1 MKRVLIAMLLV
12 LALLSMGIA
21 SGSYVQAKTQKYW
34 VYDSAQAK
42 VKGNKLVVKAPLYV
56 GEKKIKKKKVFI
68 LTNKTKYWDPNY
80 GGSDPMIG
88 KWLSKAEFK
97 DLLKVHL
104 GLEIRVKKGKVT
116 RCEISS

>member
-12 LALLSMGIA
+12 LALLSTGIA

-56 GEKKIKKKKVFI
+56 GEKKIKKKKRN
-68 LTNKTKYWDPNY
+68 NKIYT
-80 GGSDPMIG
+80 
-88 KWLSKAEFK
+88 
-97 DLLKVHL
+97 LLLIKQLVL
-104 GLEIRVKKGKVT
+104 GLTAFFIPRKD
-116 RCEISS
+116 

>member
-12 LALLSMGIA
+12 LALLSTGIA

-56 GEKKIKKKKVFI
+56 
-68 LTNKTKYWDPNY
+68 D
-80 GGSDPMIG
+80 
-88 KWLSKAEFK
+88 
-97 DLLKVHL
+97 
-104 GLEIRVKKGKVT
+104 
-116 RCEISS
+116 

>member
-12 LALLSMGIA
+12 LALLSTGIA

-56 GEKKIKKKKVFI
+56 GEKKIKKNSPSHVWRDEIGLSMAEGVAVGIERGEKIV
-68 LTNKTKYWDPNY
+68 NDSV
-80 GGSDPMIG
+80 GSMADSS
-88 KWLSKAEFK
+88 LETAK
-97 DLLKVHL
+97 DTL
-104 GLEIRVKKGKVT
+104 GVVVT
-116 RCEISS
+116 CRR

>member
-12 LALLSMGIA
+12 LALLSTGIA

-56 GEKKIKKKKVFI
+56 LLNHKVIFDY
-68 LTNKTKYWDPNY
+68 L
-80 GGSDPMIG
+80 
-88 KWLSKAEFK
+88 FK
-97 DLLKVHL
+97 
-104 GLEIRVKKGKVT
+104 
-116 RCEISS
+116 SSYMPV

>member
-12 LALLSMGIA
+12 LALLSTGIA
-21 SGSYVQAKTQKYW
+21 SGSYV
-34 VYDSAQAK
+34 QAK

>member
-12 LALLSMGIA
+12 VSLLSTGIA

-56 GEKKIKKKKVFI
+56 GEKNIKKKIAKLVLKI
-68 LTNKTKYWDPNY
+68 YANLYGKTK
-80 GGSDPMIG
+80 
-88 KWLSKAEFK
+88 
-97 DLLKVHL
+97 V
-104 GLEIRVKKGKVT
+104 VKKTSMNSNKKSASLIDLGNLL
-116 RCEISS
+116 EGGDSN

>member
-12 LALLSMGIA
+12 LALLSTGIA

-68 LTNKTKYWDPNY
+68 LTNKTKYWYPNY
-80 GGSDPMIG
+80 GGSNPMIG

>member
-12 LALLSMGIA
+12 LALLSTGIA

-68 LTNKTKYWDPNY
+68 LTNKTKYWDPNLWRFR
-80 GGSDPMIG
+80 SDDRKMAFKSGIQGFVESSSWIG
-88 KWLSKAEFK
+88 
-97 DLLKVHL
+97 H
-104 GLEIRVKKGKVT
+104 
-116 RCEISS
+116 

>member
-12 LALLSMGIA
+12 LALLSTGIA

-56 GEKKIKKKKVFI
+56 GEKKIKKKKR
-68 LTNKTKYWDPNY
+68 NKRN
-80 GGSDPMIG
+80 
-88 KWLSKAEFK
+88 
-97 DLLKVHL
+97 
-104 GLEIRVKKGKVT
+104 VKRKNKHEKT
-116 RCEISS
+116 LPIFSFHI

>member
-12 LALLSMGIA
+12 LALLSTGIA

-80 GGSDPMIG
+80 GGSDDRKMAFKSGIQGFVESSSWIG
-88 KWLSKAEFK
+88 N
-97 DLLKVHL
+97 
-104 GLEIRVKKGKVT
+104 
-116 RCEISS
+116 

>member
-12 LALLSMGIA
+12 LALLSTGIA

-88 KWLSKAEFK
+88 KMAFK
-97 DLLKVHL
+97 SRIQGFV
-104 GLEIRVKKGKVT
+104 E
-116 RCEISS
+116 SSSWIGN

>member
-12 LALLSMGIA
+12 LALLSTGIA

-56 GEKKIKKKKVFI
+56 GEKKIKKKKGI
-68 LTNKTKYWDPNY
+68 YSYDKTKYWDPNY
-80 GGSDPMIG
+80 GGFQSDDRKMAFKSGIQGFVESSSWIG
-88 KWLSKAEFK
+88 N
-97 DLLKVHL
+97 
-104 GLEIRVKKGKVT
+104 
-116 RCEISS
+116 